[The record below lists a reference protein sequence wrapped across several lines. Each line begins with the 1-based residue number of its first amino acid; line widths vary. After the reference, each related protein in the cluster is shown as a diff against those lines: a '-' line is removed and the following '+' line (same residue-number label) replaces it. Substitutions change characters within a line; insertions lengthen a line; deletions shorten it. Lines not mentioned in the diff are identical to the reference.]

1 MSGWHL
7 EHRHK
12 TKVAT
17 NFPFCVSWSFVT
29 FASHPAGITQQQN
42 KITIRLQLA
51 CIKFTFNTRNSPMT
65 LDLDFI
71 RPCSRRSH
79 TYIHKYKKKD
89 KGIDVGNGTVPQ
101 CAFTY
106 IFMVCVHQHVWL
118 HIYLYICM
126 SIHIYIFGYT
136 YVHTFTCTHVSMNE
150 L

>member
-1 MSGWHL
+1 MYRIYFQYTKFPDDVGSGLHL
-7 EHRHK
+7 SVLAPLARIH
-12 TKVAT
+12 
-17 NFPFCVSWSFVT
+17 
-29 FASHPAGITQQQN
+29 TQIQ
-42 KITIRLQLA
+42 
-51 CIKFTFNTRNSPMT
+51 
-65 LDLDFI
+65 
-71 RPCSRRSH
+71 
-79 TYIHKYKKKD
+79 KKD

-118 HIYLYICM
+118 HIYLHICM